1 MKRIVLNLIR
11 QVSLFEQKRT
21 MQTSF
26 PRLQS
31 VEEVKQKKKKKDL
44 NLEYCSFLASKTT
57 TKTKRRS

>member
-31 VEEVKQKKKKKDL
+31 VEEVKQKKKQGFKFGIL
-44 NLEYCSFLASKTT
+44 FVFSK
-57 TKTKRRS
+57 